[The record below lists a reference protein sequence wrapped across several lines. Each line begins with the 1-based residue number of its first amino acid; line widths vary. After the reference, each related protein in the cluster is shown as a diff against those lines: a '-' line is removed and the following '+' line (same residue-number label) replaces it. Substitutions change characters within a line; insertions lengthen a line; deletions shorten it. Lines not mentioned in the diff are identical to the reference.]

1 MLPLFRLGLGG
12 RLGSGR
18 QWMSWVS
25 MPDAVAA
32 ILFALDRSDLDGAIN
47 VAGPNPVTNAQ
58 FTQALA
64 RAIHRPAF
72 LPAPALALRL
82 ALGEMAGE
90 ALLASARVFPSR
102 LIAMGFQFAHPTVD
116 VALAAALA

>member
-1 MLPLFRLGLGG
+1 
-12 RLGSGR
+12 
-18 QWMSWVS
+18 

-32 ILFALDRSDLDGAIN
+32 ILFALGRSDLDGAIN

-58 FTQALA
+58 FTQSLA

-72 LPAPALALRL
+72 LPAPAFALRL

-102 LIAMGFQFAHPTVD
+102 LISVGFQFAHPTVD
-116 VALAAALA
+116 VALAAALASGP